1 MRSYAVKTS
10 RQNNNLYIDV
20 LDTTN
25 EAYPRRVY
33 RYSIV
38 SPLFFYFWWA
48 FMLLVPIF
56 GWAGLAGCSIKNTD
70 YYRPV
75 RSAATGLKL
84 AYKKKRLLDYKE
96 ECTIRKQAI
105 LEKQLQAIQLVLD
118 ELDD

>member
-20 LDTTN
+20 KNTTDS
-25 EAYPRRVY
+25 AYHRRVY

-48 FMLLVPIF
+48 LVLLVPIF
-56 GWAGLAGCSIKNTD
+56 GWAGLANCSQKDTD

-75 RSAATGLKL
+75 RSAAAGLKL
-84 AYKKKRLLDYKE
+84 AYKKKRLLDHKE
-96 ECTIRKQAI
+96 ECTVNKQAI
-105 LEKQLQAIQLVLD
+105 LEKQLQAIQSVLD